1 MIKFKHG
8 SITNPKT
15 NETKEIIVKSLFPNK
30 IADLV
35 IGGVVTLLD
44 IGYLTVTAFRNGSD
58 KLEEAEFK
66 TMCDLDIVKGDDAPQ
81 SK

>member
-35 IGGVVTLLD
+35 IGGVVTLL
-44 IGYLTVTAFRNGSD
+44 GSRQ
-58 KLEEAEFK
+58 K
-66 TMCDLDIVKGDDAPQ
+66 Q
-81 SK
+81 SLL